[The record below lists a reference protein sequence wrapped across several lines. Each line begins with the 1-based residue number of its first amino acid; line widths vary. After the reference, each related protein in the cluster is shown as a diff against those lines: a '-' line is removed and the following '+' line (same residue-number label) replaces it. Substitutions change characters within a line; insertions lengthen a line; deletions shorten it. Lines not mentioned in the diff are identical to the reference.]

1 MTIPKKVG
9 EGTYGCVYNPSLQC
23 NSELKKYNYK
33 NRVSKVMTKRDAL
46 NEMKEYKNIN
56 KIKDLDKYAITTPI
70 HCIPKYDEILQK
82 SLKQCNNDKIKK
94 IYDYDI
100 FYNIKKPSISL
111 LLLEN
116 GGINLY
122 DYMKKIFHNQKPDE
136 QKIFLTSLID
146 LFNGLNFFKKN
157 NIIHRDIKLLNIVYN
172 VNTGKSKY
180 IDFGLMV
187 NRLEFIKNCKNSNE
201 PLAISWSYLPPENS
215 CINKKA
221 FDFLNKCKKY
231 KNKYENY
238 DIFIEDVADAFDIYC
253 LSLALIYMLKELIKD
268 KKYETF
274 ALYFARDLGKY
285 LNKELYNRNIN
296 IDLIIKNYTELLK
309 KHNLY
314 SVKKPNPKDNT
325 IYKVESVYKKSLEK
339 ELGQK
344 KCSKDKPIYNNI
356 TKRCLKK
363 CKDGYVRNETF
374 KCVKIITDKKSINKK
389 TSKKPRCPNGT
400 RRNKKTGLCES
411 KN

>member
-1 MTIPKKVG
+1 MSIPQKVG

-23 NSELKKYNYK
+23 NSKSKKYNYT
-33 NRVSKVMTKRDAL
+33 NRVSKVMTKQDAL

-56 KIKDLDKYAITTPI
+56 KIKDLNKYAITTPVK
-70 HCIPKYDEILQK
+70 CEPVYDIILEE
-82 SLKQCNNDKIKK
+82 SLKQCNNNKIKNNYN
-94 IYDYDI
+94 YDK
-100 FYNIKKPSISL
+100 FYNKNKPSISL

-116 GGINLY
+116 GGINLH
-122 DYMKKIFHNQKPDE
+122 DYMKNVFHKQKLSE

-146 LFNGLNFFKKN
+146 IFKGLIFFKEN

-180 IDFGLMV
+180 IDFGLMI
-187 NRLEFIKNCKNSNE
+187 NRSEFIKNCKNSNE
-201 PLAISWSYLPPENS
+201 TLAISWSYLPPENS
-215 CINKKA
+215 CTWKKA
-221 FDFLNKCKKY
+221 FDFLNKCEKY

-238 DIFIEDVADAFDIYC
+238 DIFIEEVADAFDLYC
-253 LSLALIYMLKELIKD
+253 LSLAFMDILKLLIKD
-268 KKYETF
+268 IKYKNFSYE
-274 ALYFARDLGKY
+274 LLGNFSEY
-285 LNKELYNRNIN
+285 LNKNLYNRNIN
-296 IDLIIKNYTELLK
+296 INLIIEKYTDLLK
-309 KHNLY
+309 KYDLY

-325 IYKVESVYKKSLEK
+325 INKVGSILKKSLEK
-339 ELGQK
+339 ELNQK
-344 KCSKDKPIYNNI
+344 KCSGDKPIYNNI

-363 CKDGYVRNETF
+363 CKDGYTRNETF